1 MVKDTDPGEGTE
13 LGNNM
18 VGRDT
23 PEPNARGDCARPA
36 CGQRSVNRES
46 PGFIRGECQ
55 EVVLVYQQSAN
66 GGNNMACS
74 KQKSSKKTGGKPRK
88 K

>member
-1 MVKDTDPGEGTE
+1 MAYRGLENSLSDLQNKMPVIIVKDTDPGEGTE
-13 LGNNM
+13 LGNN
-18 VGRDT
+18 
-23 PEPNARGDCARPA
+23 
-36 CGQRSVNRES
+36 
-46 PGFIRGECQ
+46 